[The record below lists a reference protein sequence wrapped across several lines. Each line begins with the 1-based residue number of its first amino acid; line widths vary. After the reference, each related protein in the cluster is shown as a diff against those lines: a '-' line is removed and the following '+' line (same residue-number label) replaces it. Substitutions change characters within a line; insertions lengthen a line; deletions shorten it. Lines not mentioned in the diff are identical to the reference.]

1 MTNPVVRCIG
11 MISGTSADGI
21 DIAWIETDG
30 DTVARLGPAATY
42 PYRRQTRAAVL
53 AVVDAG
59 GRPDGAAADALAR
72 DIEADHAAALD
83 AFCTDNAIDRAAVD
97 LVGFHGQTVFHDPGA
112 GMTTQLGDPGR
123 FAGLIGRPV
132 VGRFREAD
140 MAAGGE
146 GAPIVPLY
154 HAALAAAWP
163 KPVALLNI
171 GGVSNVTVVDE
182 GTIAAYD
189 IGPGNAPLD
198 DWVRRHTGADCDRD
212 GALSSAGTADAARV
226 ATALAHPYFAR
237 RGPRSLD
244 RNDFTAAPADGLS
257 PADGAAT
264 LVAIAAGAI
273 ARARDGMDRPPVR
286 WLVCG
291 GGRRNP
297 AIMAALRTALGVP
310 VDAIEAEG
318 LDGDAIEAQAI
329 AFLAVRSRRGLPLTL
344 PSTTGCRTPT
354 TGGTAFDA
362 LGQAV

>member
-1 MTNPVVRCIG
+1 MPERPLRCIG

-21 DIAWIETDG
+21 DVALVETNG
-30 DTVARLGPAATY
+30 ETLTRLGPTGTA
-42 PYRRQTRAAVL
+42 PYRASTRADVL

-59 GRPDGAAADALAR
+59 GRPGEAEADRLAVE
-72 DIEADHAAALD
+72 IEADHVSAFQ
-83 AFCTDNAIDRAAVD
+83 AFCTRHGIDPAEVD
-97 LVGFHGQTVFHDPGA
+97 LVGFHGQTVFHDPA
-112 GMTTQLGDPGR
+112 QRITTQLGDPGR
-123 FAGLIGRPV
+123 LAAALARPV
-132 VGRFREAD
+132 VGRFRDAD

-154 HAALAAAWP
+154 HAALADPWP

-171 GGVSNVTVVDE
+171 GGVSNVTV
-182 GTIAAYD
+182 IADDAVLAFD

-198 DWVRRHTGADCDRD
+198 DWVRRHTGAECDRD
-212 GALSSAGTADAARV
+212 GALSLAGTADPNRV
-226 ATALAHPYFAR
+226 AAALTHPYLER

-264 LVAIAAGAI
+264 LVAITAGAI
-273 ARARDGMDRPPVR
+273 ARARDGLDRPPLR

-297 AIMAALRTALGVP
+297 AIMAALREILGAP
-310 VDAIEAEG
+310 VDPIEVEG
-318 LDGDAIEAQAI
+318 LNGDAIEAQAI

-344 PSTTGCRTPT
+344 PTTTGCTAPTP
-354 TGGTAFDA
+354 GGIAFDA
-362 LGQAV
+362 TGARM